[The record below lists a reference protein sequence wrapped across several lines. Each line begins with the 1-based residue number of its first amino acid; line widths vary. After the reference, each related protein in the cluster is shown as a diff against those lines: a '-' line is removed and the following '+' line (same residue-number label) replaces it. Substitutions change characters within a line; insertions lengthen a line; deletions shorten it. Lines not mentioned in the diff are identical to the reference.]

1 VLSHD
6 DATRAMS
13 APRTVDSGD
22 GGETAPFYLPAQSS
36 AATQRPR
43 VLKRGSAFAVL
54 DDFGNAQA
62 MGPAAQGLF
71 FEDTRYLA
79 QLLLTIDG
87 VRPLLLSSFVP
98 EDDSVISA
106 DLSNPDLVGRDGIG
120 LAKNTI
126 HILSTTAVGDDVLFQ
141 RLVIRNFGQGVA
153 HFRLEVHFGA
163 DFADIFEVRGI
174 ARARRGQMLPDEA
187 VDDGVVLGYRGLDA
201 IVRRTHLSF
210 DPFPQ
215 MTSSRMAVWPL
226 ALAASGT
233 CVIQISVR
241 CERDGRPAPAQSMAS
256 CLEAAS
262 RHREERQTEVA
273 KIFTS
278 NERFNAWTN
287 RSRADLE
294 MLITQTPQ
302 GLYAYAGIPWFSTE
316 FGRDG
321 IITALLCLWVDPSL
335 AAGTLRF
342 LAATQATTHDPKA
355 DAEPGKI
362 LHETR
367 RGEMAILGE
376 VPFARYY
383 GGVDS
388 TPLFVVLAAAYFQRT
403 ADLGLIL
410 DIWPAIEAAVQ
421 WMLGNG
427 RADGHGFLEYDR
439 RSVNGLVNQGWK
451 DSGDA
456 IFHAD
461 GRLAEAPIALA
472 EVQSYAYSA
481 YQGAAGLAARLGK
494 TPLAAKWVAAG
505 VRLER
510 TFESAFWL
518 EDLGTYAI
526 AIDAHHRPCRI
537 ATSNAGLVLMG
548 GLATAEHAARVAQRL
563 LSPAA
568 FSLWGI
574 RTVEETE
581 IRYNPMSYHNG
592 SVWPH
597 DNAMIAMGFARYGLR
612 EPLLRVMSALFE
624 ASLFSADRRL
634 PELFCGFERRPGSS
648 PTAYPV
654 ACIPQAW
661 SAATVFGLMGAV
673 IGISFDPGA
682 RQIRFTRPALPAW
695 MDECRI
701 SDLRLGDAEVD
712 LQLSRR
718 ENDVALHVVRRSGDV
733 EIVILN

>member
-1 VLSHD
+1 
-6 DATRAMS
+6 MS
-13 APRTVDSGD
+13 TQPTQNCDEIGD
-22 GGETAPFYLPAQSS
+22 IPPFYLPVNAMASS
-36 AATQRPR
+36 QRPR
-43 VLKRGSAFAVL
+43 VLKQGSAFAVL

-79 QLLLTIDG
+79 QLLLTING

-106 DLSNPDLVGRDGIG
+106 DLTNPHLVADDGSS

-126 HILSTTAVGDDVLFQ
+126 HILSTTVVGDDVLFQ
-141 RLVIRNFGQGVA
+141 SLTIRNYGQSEA
-153 HFRLEVHFGA
+153 RFRLEVHFGA
-163 DFADIFEVRGI
+163 DFADIFEVRGVTRI
-174 ARARRGQMLPDEA
+174 RRGKMLPDEH
-187 VDDGVVLGYRGLDA
+187 VDNGVVLAYRGLDA
-201 IVRRTHLSF
+201 IVRRTHLCF
-210 DPFPQ
+210 DPPPE
-215 MTSSRMAVWPL
+215 MPSARRAVWPVVL
-226 ALAASGT
+226 GATQTLT
-233 CVIQISVR
+233 VHISVR
-241 CERDGRPAPAQSMAS
+241 CERDGRPVQIQSRTSCVAGAS
-256 CLEAAS
+256 L
-262 RHREERQTEVA
+262 HREQRQAELA
-273 KIFTS
+273 KISTS
-278 NERFNAWTN
+278 NERFNAWIN

-294 MLITQTPQ
+294 MLVTSTPQ

-321 IITALLCLWVDPSL
+321 IITALLCLWIDPTL

-342 LAATQATTHDPKA
+342 LAATQATENDPKA

-362 LHETR
+362 LHESR

-388 TPLFVVLAAAYFQRT
+388 TPLFVVLAVAYFQRT
-403 ADLGLIL
+403 ADLALIL
-410 DIWPAIEAAVQ
+410 DIWPAIEAAVG
-421 WMLGNG
+421 WMLRNG
-427 RADGHGFLEYDR
+427 GDNGDGFLQYDR
-439 RSVNGLVNQGWK
+439 KSVNGLVNQGWK
-451 DSGDA
+451 DSSDS

-461 GRLAEAPIALA
+461 GQLAEAPIALA
-472 EVQSYAYSA
+472 EVQAYAYNA
-481 YQGAAGLAARLGK
+481 YQGAAGLAATLGK
-494 TPLAAKWVAAG
+494 TSLAATLTKASE
-505 VRLER
+505 RLKRNFER
-510 TFESAFWL
+510 AFWL

-526 AIDAHHRPCRI
+526 ALDAHKRPCRI
-537 ATSNAGLVLMG
+537 ASSNAGQVLMG
-548 GLATAEHAARVAQRL
+548 GLSTPEHAARVAQRL

-574 RTVEETE
+574 RTVEESE
-581 IRYNPMSYHNG
+581 VRYNPMSYHNG

-597 DNAMIAMGFARYGLR
+597 DNALIAMGFANYGLR
-612 EPLLRVMSALFE
+612 EPLVRVMTALFE
-624 ASLFSADRRL
+624 ASLYSADRRL

-661 SAATVFGLMGAV
+661 SAAAVFGLMGAV
-673 IGISFDPGA
+673 IGISFDPGE
-682 RQIRFTRPALPAW
+682 RQIRFKRPALPIW

-733 EIVILN
+733 DILIIN